1 LSLLVIGMARG
12 VGKFRQMEYGRYK
25 VVRHLVVGMPQ
36 MGEFAATVSFEER
49 LRFDD
54 LAFPDA

>member
-1 LSLLVIGMARG
+1 
-12 VGKFRQMEYGRYK
+12 MEYGRYK